1 MVRTPTA
8 ILIGALVCAAVGGCS
23 SSTAPS
29 APTSA
34 ATTAQVP
41 VTSEPS
47 TTPAAKPTPTP
58 TPSPTPALPL
68 SGYVIS
74 VDAGHNS
81 GNFNHPREVNALVP
95 DGRGG
100 QKACDTTGTT
110 TNDGYRESEFNWDV
124 ALRVKRGLEA
134 AGARVIMPRT
144 DDNSVGPCV
153 DYRGNFP
160 AENGADVAISI
171 HANGSENP
179 AVRGFFVLLADP
191 PLAGKTIA
199 QHSRDLADA
208 VITEMQAAGFP
219 ISPYGAITPRNDIAG
234 LNFNKVP
241 AALIEL
247 GEMRNAEE
255 AALMKTEQGR
265 QQYADALIAALQR
278 WANDHPPASP

>member
-1 MVRTPTA
+1 MHRSPRPLLALAIAALLSAGCSQSVPPPAASRQPAHTTAAPTA
-8 ILIGALVCAAVGGCS
+8 PP
-23 SSTAPS
+23 TPPAPP
-29 APTSA
+29 PT
-34 ATTAQVP
+34 TTA
-41 VTSEPS
+41 
-47 TTPAAKPTPTP
+47 A
-58 TPSPTPALPL
+58 PALA
-68 SGYVIS
+68 GYVIS

-81 GNFNHPREVNALVP
+81 GNFAHPREINALVP

-124 ALRVKRGLEA
+124 ALRVQAGLQA
-134 AGARVIMPRT
+134 AGARVVMPRT
-144 DDNSVGPCV
+144 DDDSIGPCV

-179 AVRGFFVLLADP
+179 QVRGFFVLLADP
-191 PLAGKTIA
+191 PLAGADIA
-199 QHSRDLADA
+199 AHSRDLADA

-234 LNFNKVP
+234 LNFNRVP

-255 AALMKTEQGR
+255 AALMKTAAGR
-265 QQYADALIAALQR
+265 QRYADALIAALTR
-278 WANDHPPASP
+278 WAENHPPASR